1 MTTDSATLN
10 GNLDSLGTAP
20 WVLVSFEWGLTT
32 SYGSE
37 TTPGNFTATGPFTD
51 NLSGLSPG
59 TTYHF
64 RAKAVG
70 DGTTYGQDGNFT
82 TSTTPPSVT
91 TNAATN
97 VTIDSATLNGNL
109 DSLGTAP
116 WVLVSFEWGL
126 TTSYGSET
134 TPGNFTATG
143 PFTDNLS
150 GLSPGTT
157 YHFRAKAVGDG
168 TTYGQDGNFTT
179 STTPPSVTTN
189 AATNVTTDSATL
201 NGYLSDMGSLQPMV
215 ACSPSS
221 GGKPQAMGTKLPQR
235 NLSIV
240 PRAL

>member
-1 MTTDSATLN
+1 MKHRFWIVTILF
-10 GNLDSLGTAP
+10 LLILLI
-20 WVLVSFEWGLTT
+20 LV
-32 SYGSE
+32 
-37 TTPGNFTATGPFTD
+37 TATIALAQGE
-51 NLSGLSPG
+51 
-59 TTYHF
+59 
-64 RAKAVG
+64 
-70 DGTTYGQDGNFT
+70 
-82 TSTTPPSVT
+82 PSVT

-97 VTIDSATLNGNL
+97 VTTDSATLNGNL

-201 NGYLSDMGSLQPMV
+201 NGNLDSL
-215 ACSPSS
+215 
-221 GGKPQAMGTKLPQR
+221 GTAPWVLVSFEWGLTTSYGR
-235 NLSIV
+235 
-240 PRAL
+240 